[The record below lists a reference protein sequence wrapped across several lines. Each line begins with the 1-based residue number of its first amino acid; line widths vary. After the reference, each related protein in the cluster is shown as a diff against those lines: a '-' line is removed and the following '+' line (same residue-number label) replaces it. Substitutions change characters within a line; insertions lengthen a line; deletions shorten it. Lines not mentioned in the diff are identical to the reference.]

1 VLRAAVAVG
10 AVAAAILATT
20 DGGKT
25 GVRATGRLAVVQ
37 GGDDSRLVLM
47 HPDGSGRRT
56 LVGRQFGL
64 RAPAWRPDGR
74 ALAFVSSRGG
84 APGIW
89 TVNVDGTGLR
99 PLIVRGGTGKGD
111 PAFSRDGRYIA
122 YTRSF
127 RGTDLLVARRDGSN
141 PRNLVRNGHENV
153 EPSWS
158 PEGRRIAFVRDTPS
172 MDVHIAVVSVLTGRV
187 RRLTRAGEWASSPA
201 WAPNGR
207 SIAFVRMPQNSDVGG
222 LAIMR
227 PDGSGPRNLAPHLR
241 DVVALAWS
249 PDGRE
254 LVFTRKIAPDSEIF
268 RLRLSDGAVRKVTR
282 NSISDHDPAWGPPR
296 RR

>member
-10 AVAAAILATT
+10 AVALASPLTT
-20 DGGKT
+20 GGGET
-25 GVRATGRLAVVQ
+25 GVRSTGRLAVVQ

-47 HPDGSGRRT
+47 RPDGSDPRT

-89 TVNVDGTGLR
+89 TVDVDGTRLR

-111 PAFSRDGRYIA
+111 PAFSPDGRYIA

-127 RGTDLLVARRDGSN
+127 RGTDLLIARGDGSK

-153 EPSWS
+153 QPSWS
-158 PEGRRIAFVRDTPS
+158 PAGRRIAFVRDTPA
-172 MDVHIAVVSVLTGRV
+172 MDVHIAVVSVATGQV
-187 RRLTRAGEWASSPA
+187 RRLTGAGEWASSPA

-207 SIAFVRMPQNSDVGG
+207 SIAFVRKPQNSDVGR

-227 PDGSGPRNLAPHLR
+227 PDGSGLRNLAPHLR
-241 DVVALAWS
+241 DVVDLTWS

-282 NSISDHDPAWGPPR
+282 NSIADYDAAWGPPGR
-296 RR
+296 